1 MTSKCLGIPENIQRP
16 LYNNNDNNMIIKII
30 QLNVADG
37 GGGFS
42 NGNNNNMNRGEIML
56 SWLKQQAING
66 IMIIG
71 LCELN
76 DWDIYDNIYDINK
89 NHPIIKNNAANAG
102 FSFSYIMIN
111 NQPYH
116 IGIMSIYPFEVKGM
130 NNKYIYVV

>member
-1 MTSKCLGIPENIQRP
+1 M
-16 LYNNNDNNMIIKII
+16 
-30 QLNVADG
+30 DG
-37 GGGFS
+37 GGGLS
-42 NGNNNNMNRGEIML
+42 NRNNNNMNRGEIML

-76 DWDIYDNIYDINK
+76 NWDIYDNIYDINK